1 MDVNVTFSFTPVAS
15 CGCPHA
21 LNQFVNVPRD
31 PPAWLPSASFTQ
43 TPAHSS
49 LGSMLQ
55 GSLLRMGCFIQW
67 WEVNHCLYSSFF
79 FFFKEQ
85 FNTQNKNTCTPRIQS
100 ERDDCTQQVFSRLES
115 GALDSEKEGTGRLTE
130 NQVVAGGRLLFV

>member
-15 CGCPHA
+15 RGCPHA
-21 LNQFVNVPRD
+21 LNQFINVPRD

-79 FFFKEQ
+79 SFL
-85 FNTQNKNTCTPRIQS
+85 KNNLTHKIKTCAHRAYNLKGMIAPNR
-100 ERDDCTQQVFSRLES
+100 FSHVW
-115 GALDSEKEGTGRLTE
+115 K
-130 NQVVAGGRLLFV
+130 VARWTVRKKGQED